1 MKYTHLLLGLSASVF
16 CACSD
21 NLTDFIQNDRS
32 IITGNCCRFINN
44 PTHTTS
50 LPSGSRAVLNATG
63 SLQLENQ
70 IFTYSGDV
78 WESDLP
84 ISWTDLSGT
93 TDIVAL
99 YPTYKDNLYDDLYPE
114 GRLEDVLYIKD
125 RFEAGRGIGF
135 QFKHLFSRLTFHISE
150 ELQGEIKE
158 IRLTTPVIVDKIIPA
173 RQT

>member
-1 MKYTHLLLGLSASVF
+1 M
-16 CACSD
+16 
-21 NLTDFIQNDRS
+21 
-32 IITGNCCRFINN
+32 
-44 PTHTTS
+44 
-50 LPSGSRAVLNATG
+50 LNATG

-84 ISWTDLSGT
+84 IAWTDLSGT

-135 QFKHLFSRLTFHISE
+135 QFKHLFPASPFTSVKNY
-150 ELQGEIKE
+150 KE
-158 IRLTTPVIVDKIIPA
+158 K
-173 RQT
+173 

>member
-1 MKYTHLLLGLSASVF
+1 M
-16 CACSD
+16 
-21 NLTDFIQNDRS
+21 
-32 IITGNCCRFINN
+32 
-44 PTHTTS
+44 
-50 LPSGSRAVLNATG
+50 LNATG

-125 RFEAGRGIGF
+125 RFEAGRESVSI
-135 QFKHLFSRLTFHISE
+135 
-150 ELQGEIKE
+150 
-158 IRLTTPVIVDKIIPA
+158 
-173 RQT
+173 